1 MYTFSFGSHDLQISP
16 HQIILISM
24 SLVFYQFELKK
35 KKKKSV
41 LRYQEDCMVELI
53 FFLVVFMLM
62 QFLFDDIYR
71 YRF

>member
-35 KKKKSV
+35 KKKKKKCFKISRRLYGRIDIFSCSLHVNAV
-41 LRYQEDCMVELI
+41 LI
-53 FFLVVFMLM
+53 
-62 QFLFDDIYR
+62 
-71 YRF
+71 